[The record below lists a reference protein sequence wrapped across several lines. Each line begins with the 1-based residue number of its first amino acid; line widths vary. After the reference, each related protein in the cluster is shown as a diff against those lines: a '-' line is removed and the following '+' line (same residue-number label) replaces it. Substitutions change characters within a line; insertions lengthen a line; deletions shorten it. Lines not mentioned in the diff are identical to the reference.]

1 MDRGGLRKL
10 LKNSAALM
18 HLPSFIEKMGKEN
31 LPPVLIDNFVY
42 YYKQIISG
50 EKGIIYD
57 RDLECVRENEIDD
70 AKDLSE
76 YAGAGKK
83 AIKHSIRMVL
93 NGGLGTSMG
102 LRRAKSLI
110 QLRNGKTFLDIIVRQ
125 AEKSGVRLA
134 FMNSF
139 NTHQDT
145 LAALGRM
152 KLSAFPVLFLQNKF
166 PKILREG
173 YAPAVWPENNQLEWN
188 PPGHGDIY
196 TTLHTSGILNK
207 LLSEGIEYAFISNSD
222 NLGATMDE
230 AILGYFAEI
239 GYPFLM
245 EVAERTSS
253 DLKGGH
259 LARHKNGRLILRE
272 AAQCPANELDAFK
285 DTSCYRFFNTN
296 NIWINLSYL
305 KDLIEKEGAV
315 HLPMILNPKTLDPR
329 DENSPRIYH
338 IETAMG
344 AAISLFDG
352 ATAVKV
358 PRSRFFPVK
367 KCNDLLALRSDCY
380 LITEEDTLIL
390 NPERKYKTLRINL
403 DPDYYGKI
411 DQFNERF
418 KEGAVSLI
426 DCESLTV
433 IGDVYF
439 EKDVKITGNVVITNR
454 GRSRAVIKKGSVI
467 DGDTTF

>member
-1 MDRGGLRKL
+1 MKNPDARK
-10 LKNSAALM
+10 
-18 HLPSFIEKMGKEN
+18 HVPSFIEKMEKEN

-42 YYKQIISG
+42 YYNKVISG
-50 EKGIIYD
+50 DKGIIYD
-57 RDLECVRENEIDD
+57 KDIECIRENEIDD

-76 YAGAGKK
+76 YTGAGKK
-83 AIKHSIRMVL
+83 AIKKSIRIVL

-102 LRRAKSLI
+102 LSKAKSLI
-110 QLRNGKTFLDIIVRQ
+110 EVRNGKTFLDIIVRQ
-125 AEKSGVRLA
+125 AGKSNVKLA

-139 NTHQDT
+139 NTHEDT
-145 LAALGRM
+145 VAALKKM
-152 KLSAFPVLFLQNKF
+152 NLSAFPVMFLQHKF

-173 YAPAVWPENNQLEWN
+173 FAPAIWPDNNEMEWN
-188 PPGHGDIY
+188 PPGHGDLY
-196 TTLHTSGILNK
+196 TALHTSGTLDK

-245 EVAERTSS
+245 EVAERTPS

-259 LARHKNGRLILRE
+259 LARHNNGRLILRE
-272 AAQCPANELDAFK
+272 AVQCPINELDAFR

-296 NIWINLSYL
+296 NIWINLVYL
-305 KDLIEKEGAV
+305 KDLIKKEGSV
-315 HLPMILNPKTLDPR
+315 HLPLILNPKTLDPR
-329 DENSPRIYH
+329 DSDSPRVYQ

-344 AAISLFDG
+344 AAVSLFDG
-352 ATAVKV
+352 AAALRVS
-358 PRSRFFPVK
+358 RSRFFPVK

-380 LITEEDTLIL
+380 LLTEEEKLII
-390 NPERKYKTLRINL
+390 NPERKYSTPRIHL

-411 DQFNERF
+411 DHFNERF
-418 KEGAVSLI
+418 KEGPVSLVE
-426 DCESLTV
+426 CEFLQI

-439 EKDVKITGNVVITNR
+439 EKNVKITGNVVISNR
-454 GRSRAVIKKGSVI
+454 GRSRAVIKKGSEI
-467 DGDTTF
+467 EGDINF

>member
-1 MDRGGLRKL
+1 M
-10 LKNSAALM
+10 KNSDAYK
-18 HLPSFIEKMGKEN
+18 HVPSFIEKMTKEN

-42 YYKQIISG
+42 YYNKVING

-57 RDLECVRENEIDD
+57 KDIECVRENEIDD

-76 YAGAGKK
+76 YTGAGRKVLKK
-83 AIKHSIRMVL
+83 FIRIVL

-102 LRRAKSLI
+102 LSKAKSLI
-110 QLRNGKTFLDIIVRQ
+110 EVRNGKTFLDIIVRQ
-125 AEKSGVRLA
+125 AEKSNVKLA

-139 NTHQDT
+139 NTHEDT
-145 LAALGRM
+145 VFALKKM
-152 KLSAFPVLFLQNKF
+152 NLSAFPLLFLQHKF

-173 YAPAVWPENNQLEWN
+173 FAPAIWPENNELEWN

-196 TTLHTSGILNK
+196 TALYTSGILNK
-207 LLSEGIEYAFISNSD
+207 LWSEGIEYAFISNSD
-222 NLGATMDE
+222 NLGATVDE

-245 EVAERTSS
+245 EVAERTPA

-259 LARHKNGRLILRE
+259 LARHKNGRLLLRE

-296 NIWINLSYL
+296 NIWINLGYL
-305 KDLIEKEGAV
+305 KDLIKKEGTV
-315 HLPMILNPKTLDPR
+315 HLPLILNPKTLDPI
-329 DENSPRIYH
+329 DDNSPRVYH

-352 ATAVKV
+352 ATAVRV

-380 LITEEDTLIL
+380 LVTEEDNLII

-411 DQFNERF
+411 DQFNARF
-418 KEGAVSLI
+418 KEGVVSLI
-426 DCESLTV
+426 ECESVTV
-433 IGDVYF
+433 NGDVYF
-439 EKDVKITGNVVITNR
+439 EKNVKLKGNVVITNR
-454 GRSRAVIKKGSVI
+454 GSSRAVIKKDSVI
-467 DGDTTF
+467 DRDINF

>member
-1 MDRGGLRKL
+1 M
-10 LKNSAALM
+10 KNPAAQK
-18 HLPSFIEKMGKEN
+18 HVPSFIEKMEKEN
-31 LPPVLIDNFVY
+31 LPQVLIDNFIY
-42 YYKQIISG
+42 YYQKVISG

-57 RDLECVRENEIDD
+57 KDIECVRENEIDD

-76 YAGAGKK
+76 FTDAGKK
-83 AIKHSIRMVL
+83 ALKHSIRIVL

-102 LRRAKSLI
+102 LRMAKSLI
-110 QLRNGKTFLDIIVRQ
+110 EVRNGKTFLDIIVRQ
-125 AEKSGVRLA
+125 AGKSNVKLA

-139 NTHQDT
+139 NTHEDT
-145 LAALGRM
+145 FAALTKM
-152 KLSAFPVLFLQNKF
+152 KLPAFPVLFLQHKF

-173 YAPAVWPENNQLEWN
+173 FAPATWPENNELEWN

-196 TTLHTSGILNK
+196 TALHTSGILNM

-259 LARHKNGRLILRE
+259 LARHINGRLLLRE
-272 AAQCPANELDAFK
+272 AAQCPVNELDAFK

-296 NIWINLSYL
+296 NIWINLCYL
-305 KDLIEKEGAV
+305 KDLIEKEGTV
-315 HLPMILNPKTLDPR
+315 HLPLILNPKNLDPR
-329 DENSPRIYH
+329 DDNSPRIYH

-352 ATAVKV
+352 ATALRVS
-358 PRSRFFPVK
+358 RSRFFPVK

-380 LITEEDTLIL
+380 LVTDDENLII

-411 DQFNERF
+411 DQFNDRF
-418 KEGAVSLI
+418 KEGAISLI
-426 DCESLTV
+426 ECESLTV

-439 EKDVKITGNVVITNR
+439 EKNVRIRGNVVITNR

-467 DGDTTF
+467 DGDINL

>member
-1 MDRGGLRKL
+1 M
-10 LKNSAALM
+10 KNPAA
-18 HLPSFIEKMGKEN
+18 HKHVPSFIEKMEKDN
-31 LPPVLIDNFVY
+31 LPPVLIDNFIY
-42 YYKQIISG
+42 YYQKVISG

-57 RDLECVRENEIDD
+57 KDIECVRENEIDD

-76 YAGAGKK
+76 FTDAGKK
-83 AIKHSIRMVL
+83 ALKHSIRIVL

-102 LRRAKSLI
+102 LSKAKSLI
-110 QLRNGKTFLDIIVRQ
+110 EVRNGKTFLDIIVRQ
-125 AEKSGVRLA
+125 AGKSNVKLA

-139 NTHQDT
+139 NTHEDT
-145 LAALGRM
+145 FAALTKM
-152 KLSAFPVLFLQNKF
+152 KLPAFPVLFLQHKF

-173 YAPAVWPENNQLEWN
+173 FAPATWPENNELEWN

-196 TTLHTSGILNK
+196 TALHTSGILNM

-259 LARHKNGRLILRE
+259 LARHINGRLLLRE
-272 AAQCPANELDAFK
+272 AAQCPVNELDAFK

-296 NIWINLSYL
+296 NIWINLCYL
-305 KDLIEKEGAV
+305 KDLIEKEGTV
-315 HLPMILNPKTLDPR
+315 HLPLILNPKNLDPR
-329 DENSPRIYH
+329 DDNSPRIYH

-352 ATAVKV
+352 ATAVRV
-358 PRSRFFPVK
+358 SRSRFFPVK

-380 LITEEDTLIL
+380 LVTDEENLII

-411 DQFNERF
+411 DQFNDRF
-418 KEGAVSLI
+418 KEGAISLI
-426 DCESLTV
+426 ECESLTV

-439 EKDVKITGNVVITNR
+439 EKNVRIRGNVVITNR
-454 GRSRAVIKKGSVI
+454 GRARAVIKKDSVI
-467 DGDTTF
+467 DEDINL

>member
-1 MDRGGLRKL
+1 M
-10 LKNSAALM
+10 KNPAALK
-18 HLPSFIEKMGKEN
+18 HLTSFIEKMEKEN
-31 LPPVLIDNFVY
+31 LPPLLIDNFIY
-42 YYKQIISG
+42 HYKKIVSG

-57 RDLECVRENEIDD
+57 KDLECIRENEIDD

-76 YAGAGKK
+76 YTEAGKK
-83 AIKHSIRMVL
+83 ALKQSIRIIL

-102 LRRAKSLI
+102 LKRAKSLI
-110 QLRNGKTFLDIIVRQ
+110 ELRNGKTFLDIIVRQ
-125 AEKSGVRLA
+125 ADKSKIRLA

-139 NTHQDT
+139 NTHADT
-145 LAALGRM
+145 VAALKKM
-152 KLSAFPVLFLQNKF
+152 NLPVFPLLFLQNKF

-196 TTLHTSGILNK
+196 TALHTSGVLNS
-207 LLSEGIEYAFISNSD
+207 LLAEGIEYAFISNSD

-230 AILGYFAEI
+230 SILGYFAEI

-259 LARHKNGRLILRE
+259 LARHKNGRLLLRE
-272 AAQCPANELDAFK
+272 AAQCPADELDAFK

-305 KDLIEKEGAV
+305 KDLIVKEGAV
-315 HLPMILNPKTLDPR
+315 HLPLILNPKTLDPR

-358 PRSRFFPVK
+358 SRSRFFPVK

-380 LITEEDTLIL
+380 LVTEEDTLIV
-390 NPERKYKTLRINL
+390 NPARKHKTLRINL
-403 DPDYYGKI
+403 DPDHYGKI
-411 DQFNERF
+411 DWFNERF
-418 KEGAVSLI
+418 KEGALSLV

-433 IGDVYF
+433 NGNVYF
-439 EKDVKITGNVVITNR
+439 EKDVKVVGSVTITNR
-454 GRSRAVIKKGSVI
+454 GSSKAVIKKGSII
-467 DGDTTF
+467 DGDINF

>member
-1 MDRGGLRKL
+1 MLE
-10 LKNSAALM
+10 NSDAQK
-18 HLPSFIEKMGKEN
+18 HVPSFIEKMKKEN

-42 YYKQIISG
+42 YYNKVISG

-57 RDLECVRENEIDD
+57 KDIECIRENEIDD
-70 AKDLSE
+70 AKDLFE
-76 YAGAGKK
+76 YTGAGKK
-83 AIKHSIRMVL
+83 VIRNSIRIVL

-102 LRRAKSLI
+102 LSKAKSLI
-110 QLRNGKTFLDIIVRQ
+110 EVRNGKTFLDIIVRQ
-125 AEKSGVRLA
+125 AGKSNVKLA

-139 NTHQDT
+139 NTHEET
-145 LAALGRM
+145 VAALKKM
-152 KLSAFPVLFLQNKF
+152 NLSAFPVLFLQHKF

-173 YAPAVWPENNQLEWN
+173 FAPAIWPENNALEWN

-196 TTLHTSGILNK
+196 TALHTSGILNK

-245 EVAERTSS
+245 EVAERTPS

-272 AAQCPANELDAFK
+272 AAQCPVNELDAFK
-285 DTSCYRFFNTN
+285 NTSCYRFFNTN
-296 NIWINLSYL
+296 NIWINLGYL
-305 KDLIEKEGAV
+305 KDLIEKEGTV
-315 HLPMILNPKTLDPR
+315 HLPLILNPKTLDPR
-329 DENSPRIYH
+329 DDNSPRVYQ

-344 AAISLFDG
+344 SAISLFDG
-352 ATAVKV
+352 ATAVRV

-380 LITEEDTLIL
+380 LVTDDENLII

-411 DQFNERF
+411 DQFNDRF
-418 KEGAVSLI
+418 KESSLSLI
-426 DCESLTV
+426 ECESMTV

-439 EKDVKITGNVVITNR
+439 EKNIKIKGNVVITNR

-467 DGDTTF
+467 EGDTNF